1 MTGRKLPHNLE
12 AEESLIGGCII
23 NNAQILVAREII
35 SRPEMFFRKANGI
48 LWSVIDCLDRKNYPA
63 DLTTIVDELV
73 RREQLDEVNGAAAVA
88 AIVDGVPLATN
99 VEYYARLVKDY
110 WLRRNII
117 AAGGNLTAL
126 GYDSTDTEVHE
137 IIAKAESTLLAL
149 SRDQLTSDGF
159 VNADDWALGGMQ
171 QVRHLMEH
179 KTLITGLSTG
189 FPRLDYLTRGLQ
201 PGNLVVVAGRPSMGK
216 TALAMQVAR
225 EAAKTGTAL
234 VVTQEMTKGE
244 LFMRALASESKVN
257 LHKILTGDIDEKSGP
272 AVMAAGEALGQS
284 GFAIDETPGITV
296 EQLRSR
302 CKRMASKHPLTLLV
316 IDYLQL
322 MDHQQQKGE
331 SLPTAIGRTT
341 RMLKHV
347 AKELYIPIILLSQLS
362 RACETRPDKRP
373 MLSDLRES
381 GAIEQDADMVWLLF
395 REDYYFPDTEK
406 KGLAEAIIAKQRNG
420 PTGTV
425 ELYFEKRQTRFW
437 ELGGWGGL
445 GSSGRSLNAGGRVA
459 GFR

>member
-1 MTGRKLPHNLE
+1 MTARKLPHNLE

-23 NNAQILVAREII
+23 NNQQILIAREII
-35 SRPEMFFRKANGI
+35 STPEMFFRKAHGI
-48 LWSVIDCLDRKNYPA
+48 LWSVIDYLDRKNYPA
-63 DLTTIVDELV
+63 DLTTIVDELA
-73 RREQLDEVNGAAAVA
+73 RREQLEEVNGGAAVA
-88 AIVDGVPLATN
+88 ALVDGVPLATN

-110 WLRRNII
+110 WQRRNVIF
-117 AAGGNLTAL
+117 AANKMLSL
-126 GYDSTDTEVHE
+126 GYDAAEKPVSEIVSETE
-137 IIAKAESTLLAL
+137 SMLLAL
-149 SRDQLTSDGF
+149 SREQTSDGF
-159 VNADDWALGGMQ
+159 VNAEEWALGGMQ
-171 QVRHLMEH
+171 KVRHLMEH
-179 KTLITGLSTG
+179 KTLITGLATG

-225 EAAKTGTAL
+225 EAARSGTAL
-234 VVTQEMTKGE
+234 VVTQEMTKDE

-257 LHKILTGDIDEKSGP
+257 LHKILTGEIDEKSGP

-284 GFAIDETPGITV
+284 GFSIDETPGITV

-302 CKRMASKHPLTLLV
+302 CKRIAAKQPLSLLV

-347 AKELYIPIILLSQLS
+347 AKELYIPIVLLSQLS

-395 REDYYFPDTEK
+395 REEYYFPDTEK
-406 KGLAEAIIAKQRNG
+406 KGMAEAIIAKQRNG

-425 ELYFEKRQTRFW
+425 ELFFEKRQTRFVPW
-437 ELGGWGGL
+437 SLRPDGPAAELAAPATGGG
-445 GSSGRSLNAGGRVA
+445 AA
-459 GFR
+459 